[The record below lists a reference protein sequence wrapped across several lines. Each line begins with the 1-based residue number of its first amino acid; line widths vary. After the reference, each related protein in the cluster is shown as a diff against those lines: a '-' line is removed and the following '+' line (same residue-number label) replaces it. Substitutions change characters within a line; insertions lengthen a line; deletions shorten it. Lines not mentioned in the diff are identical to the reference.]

1 MMPAAAQGHS
11 PSPTGLWIIS
21 SLPFFYLRQ
30 QPPKPLIYSRSSLP
44 SQAVPLGSQV
54 LLLASGA
61 CLLRLHST
69 PLRLDPCLT
78 AGGCPCRWGRQVHLQ
93 LVEAGQHICE
103 LQLLLNQFAEVKTKG
118 GHKRYIDYR
127 NAMAC

>member
-1 MMPAAAQGHS
+1 MTLLVCGLPP
-11 PSPTGLWIIS
+11 PSS
-21 SLPFFYLRQ
+21 QRVVS
-30 QPPKPLIYSRSSLP
+30 QP
-44 SQAVPLGSQV
+44 QAICVCSK
-54 LLLASGA
+54 LLHA
-61 CLLRLHST
+61 
-69 PLRLDPCLT
+69 
-78 AGGCPCRWGRQVHLQ
+78 QVHLQ